1 VEPGGNVPPAIRFPP
16 GFSLNPFIGKK
27 FRPMLEL
34 VNWSFTNQL
43 ITKPSGNQIPEGFD
57 FLIANPT

>member
-1 VEPGGNVPPAIRFPP
+1 MGSDIPQMITLRPK
-16 GFSLNPFIGKK
+16 FSINQVYGYK

-43 ITKPSGNQIPEGFD
+43 IPKPSGNQIPEGFD
-57 FLIANPT
+57 FIIADPT